1 MKALILRFDAPLVS
15 FGGPSIDHHGVVQ
28 RFPARSMLTGLAANA
43 LGWCH
48 GDVER
53 LQRLQ
58 DRLRFAARIDRL
70 GESLIDYQ
78 TVALGLPWMQAERA
92 GWTTRGH
99 ISVRGGLFSDA
110 IHIRLRHYR
119 ADSLHTVA
127 LALADQESPSLEDL
141 AAALREP
148 ARPLFIG
155 RKCCLPAAPILLRVV
170 EAESLPDALA
180 RVPRSRRTDAGPL
193 PVCCSEADAHHDFS
207 ARSRAV
213 AVTDERDWASR
224 VHVGRRLLREGF
236 VDPPEAGHA

>member
-1 MKALILRFDAPLVS
+1 MKSLILRFDAPLIS
-15 FGGPSIDHHGVVQ
+15 FGGPSVDHHGVVQ

-48 GDVER
+48 RDVER

-58 DRLRFAARIDRL
+58 DRLRFAARIDRR

-92 GWTTRGH
+92 GWTTRGY

-110 IHIRLRHYR
+110 THIRLRHYR
-119 ADSLHTVA
+119 ADSVHTVA
-127 LALADQESPSLEDL
+127 LALTGHEPPTLEDL

-155 RKCCLPAAPILLRVV
+155 RKCCLPAAPILLKVA
-170 EAESLPDALA
+170 EAESLLDALA
-180 RVPRSRRTDAGPL
+180 QVPRSARADRGSL
-193 PVCCSEADAHHDFS
+193 PACWSEAELEHDPS
-207 ARSRAV
+207 TGSRTV

-224 VHVGRRLLREGF
+224 VHVGRRLLREGR
-236 VDPPEAGHA
+236 VDSPEAGHA